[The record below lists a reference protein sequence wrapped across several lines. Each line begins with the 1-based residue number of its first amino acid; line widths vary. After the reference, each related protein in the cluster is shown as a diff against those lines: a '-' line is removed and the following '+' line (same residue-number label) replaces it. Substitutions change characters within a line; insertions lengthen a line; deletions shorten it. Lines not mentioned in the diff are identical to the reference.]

1 MCTKD
6 GDSYFHIHMISYLSR
21 EKNRPWGFWISRWMN
36 RFIGELCTLKYFEE
50 RVLPIQG
57 RKYRVGIRDVTNHVG
72 TYIGANFDV
81 WVVFP
86 PIPFRHGPPQQQ

>member
-1 MCTKD
+1 MHQRWGLIFSHTYDFLFVK
-6 GDSYFHIHMISYLSR
+6 G
-21 EKNRPWGFWISRWMN
+21 KNRPWGFWIRRWMN
-36 RFIGELCTLKYFEE
+36 RFIGELYTLKYFEE

-57 RKYRVGIRDVTNHVG
+57 RKYRVEIRDVTNHVG

-86 PIPFRHGPPQQQ
+86 SIPFRHGPPQQQ